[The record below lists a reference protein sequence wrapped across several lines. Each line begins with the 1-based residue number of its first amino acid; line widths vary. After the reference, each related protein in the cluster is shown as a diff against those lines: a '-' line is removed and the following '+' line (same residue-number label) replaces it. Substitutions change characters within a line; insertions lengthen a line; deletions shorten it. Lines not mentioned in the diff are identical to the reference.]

1 MCEGYHMCV
10 GHGLAVHR
18 EPTLMPERSIRNCNV
33 LLNADPQCRLPI
45 LPKESTQAIGKVR
58 VSMS

>member
-1 MCEGYHMCV
+1 MAERP
-10 GHGLAVHR
+10 GLAVHR
-18 EPTLMPERSIRNCNV
+18 EPTLMGERSIRNCII